1 MHCISWDDFRSSNV
15 RFLEK
20 ALTGK
25 DPVYV
30 RRTDD
35 ILLQIVPIDVAI
47 ETDEQ
52 LEEITNEW
60 SVPNG
65 SPSPKA
71 VVVIRAFGYIVR

>member
-1 MHCISWDDFRSSNV
+1 MHCISWEDFRSSNV

-20 ALTGK
+20 ALRGK

-35 ILLQIVPIDVAI
+35 ILLRLVPVEVAI

-52 LEEITNEW
+52 LESITDAWCAAQRHAELE
-60 SVPNG
+60 
-65 SPSPKA
+65 
-71 VVVIRAFGYIVR
+71 RCDHE

>member
-1 MHCISWDDFRSSNV
+1 MRCISWDDFRSSNV

-35 ILLQIVPIDVAI
+35 ILLQIVPVEVAI

-52 LEEITNEW
+52 LDEITNEW
-60 SVPNG
+60 C
-65 SPSPKA
+65 A
-71 VVVIRAFGYIVR
+71 AQRHAELERCDHE